1 MSRARTLSPALV
13 FCAALLAVH
22 AGGDLVPALPS
33 TGPQNLPGALEGDY
47 LYRALMVRAAPG
59 SLLALIDL
67 YKAELPTYASFSDAG
82 PFWMRHSQGDHWD
95 LMLLLPMVS
104 FEEYYSPRAV
114 GARREAFTASGLSE
128 IEFERRIAPHIAWQE
143 EWFVRGPSPDVLAER
158 FAGNTF
164 FHVEIFLAL
173 AGKRSELLEQ
183 RRMENDYLERIG
195 RQQNVI
201 FTRSGGAAWDM
212 FTLGFYRDIKQY
224 AESADISAD
233 LEDDAAKAA
242 GFEGAAFIG
251 SYMRSLIARHQDTLA
266 VAIQ

>member
-1 MSRARTLSPALV
+1 MSRAPTRSIVLV

-22 AGGDLVPALPS
+22 ACGDTAPALS
-33 TGPQNLPGALEGDY
+33 FTSSQELPGALEGNY
-47 LYRALMVRAAPG
+47 LYKALMVRAAPG
-59 SLLALIDL
+59 SLLALIAR
-67 YKAELPTYASFSDAG
+67 YQAEMPTYAAFSEAG

-95 LMLLLPMVS
+95 LMLLFPMVS

-114 GARREAFTASGLSE
+114 AERQEAFADSGVSE
-128 IEFERRIAPHIAWQE
+128 LEFERQIAPHIAWQE
-143 EWFVRGPSPDVLAER
+143 EWFVWGPSPDVLADR
-158 FAGNTF
+158 FEGSTF

-173 AGKRSELLEQ
+173 ADKRAELLEQ
-183 RRMENDYLERIG
+183 RRMENVYLKRIG

-201 FTRSGGAAWDM
+201 FRRAGGAAWDM

-224 AESADISAD
+224 AESADIPAD
-233 LEDDAAKAA
+233 LEDEAAKAA
-242 GFEGAAFIG
+242 GFQGAAYIG